1 MKISRL
7 LFLLPVLLMACTS
20 RPSLDQLREDILAV
34 YDTVDGDFAVGFK
47 DLFTG
52 DTLFIQGDS
61 SYHAAST
68 MKTPVM
74 VEVYRQAAARKF
86 NLTDSVV
93 LRNEFRSIVDSSL
106 YSLNPADDSDTVT
119 YDHLGEKRTIYQ
131 LMYDMIIVS
140 SNFATNLVID
150 IVGAKQVEAMLRNI
164 GTTNIHVLRGVEDT
178 KAFRAGL
185 NNTTTARDQV
195 ILYEQIANNSIADS
209 AACAEMMK
217 VLLDQRFT
225 DILPARLPADVR
237 VAHKSGSISGVQH
250 DGGIIILPDGRRYIL
265 ILLSDHLTDAGKGI
279 EAMAR
284 VSELVYNFIIGQP
297 SPKLRRSGTQ

>member
-1 MKISRL
+1 MKYSRL
-7 LFLLPVLLMACTS
+7 LAVLPVIFLACSS
-20 RPSLDQLREDILAV
+20 RQPIEKLRTEILAV

-47 DLFTG
+47 DLSTG

-74 VEVYRQAAARKF
+74 VEVFRQAAAGTF
-86 NLTDSVV
+86 SLSDSIV
-93 LRNEFRSIVDSSL
+93 LRNEFRSIVDGSV
-106 YSLNPADDSDTVT
+106 YSLNPSDDSDTVT
-119 YDHLGEKRTIYQ
+119 YDHIGEKRTVYD

-150 IVGAKQVEAMLRNI
+150 LIGATNVEAMLRQI
-164 GTTNIHVLRGVEDT
+164 GTRNIHVLRGVEDT
-178 KAFRAGL
+178 KAFRAGM

-195 ILYEQIANNSIADS
+195 ILYEQLANNTIADS
-209 AACAEMMK
+209 ASCAAMLK
-217 VLLDQRFT
+217 VLLDQRFI
-225 DILPARLPADVR
+225 DILPARLPAEVR
-237 VAHKSGSISGVQH
+237 VAHKSGSITGVQH
-250 DGGIIILPDGRRYIL
+250 DGGIILLPDGRRYIL

-284 VSELVYNFIIGQP
+284 VSELVYNHMNSIGAPQ
-297 SPKLRRSGTQ
+297 Q

>member
-1 MKISRL
+1 MNPSRL
-7 LFLLPVLLMACTS
+7 VFLLPVLLMACS
-20 RPSLDQLREDILAV
+20 RGPYLNQLREDILAV
-34 YDTVDGDFAVGFK
+34 YDTVDGDFAVGFR
-47 DLFTG
+47 DLSTG

-74 VEVYRQAAARKF
+74 VEAFRQAAAGKF
-86 NLTDSVV
+86 KMTDSIV

-106 YSLNPADDSDTVT
+106 FSLNAADDSDTIT
-119 YDHLGEKRTIYQ
+119 YHHLGEKRAIYD
-131 LMYDMIIVS
+131 LIYDMIIVS

-150 IVGAKQVEAMLRNI
+150 IVGAKQVEAMLREI
-164 GTTNIHVLRGVEDT
+164 GTKNIHVLRGVEDT

-195 ILYEQIANNSIADS
+195 ILYEQIANNTIADS
-209 AACAEMMK
+209 VACAEMMK
-217 VLLDQRFT
+217 ILLDQRFT
-225 DILPARLPADVR
+225 DILPARLPAGVR

-279 EAMAR
+279 AAMAK
-284 VSELVYNFIIGQP
+284 VSELVYNFVTARNP
-297 SPKLRRSGTQ
+297 R

>member
-1 MKISRL
+1 MKFSRL
-7 LFLLPVLLMACTS
+7 LFLFPVLLMACS
-20 RPSLDQLREDILAV
+20 SGSSLDKLRADILAV

-47 DLFTG
+47 DLSTG

-74 VEVYRQAAARKF
+74 VEVFRQAAAGKF
-86 NLTDSVV
+86 SLRDSVV
-93 LRNEFRSIVDSSL
+93 LRNEFRSIVDGSL
-106 YSLNPADDSDTVT
+106 YSLDPEDDSDTVT
-119 YDHLGEKRTIYQ
+119 YDHLGEKRTIYD

-150 IVGAKQVEAMLRNI
+150 IVGAKQVEAMLREV
-164 GTTNIHVLRGVEDT
+164 GTRNIHVLRGVEDT
-178 KAFRAGL
+178 KAFQAGL

-195 ILYEQIANNSIADS
+195 ILYEQIANSTIADS
-209 AACAEMMK
+209 ASCAEMMK

-225 DILPARLPADVR
+225 DILPARLPSDVR
-237 VAHKSGSISGVQH
+237 VAHKSGSITGVQH
-250 DGGIIILPDGRRYIL
+250 DGGIIMLPDGRRYIL

-279 EAMAR
+279 EAMAK
-284 VSELVYNFIIGQP
+284 VSEVVYQHVSSTRAP
-297 SPKLRRSGTQ
+297 QQ